1 MCWKRPKGLY
11 ILALLLKLVES
22 GWTPH
27 GKIGGG
33 QEAAAQLFNKP
44 AVASKVLRQRELR
57 TLGGNMEGNR
67 AVEMISPMP
76 ASAGVFLCGT
86 AMLLLGVWRWRG
98 NAATRRCSSNGNSE
112 DSGDRCQ
119 AFDASTT
126 YIRDDANT
134 RVEQSPEHI
143 HGSWHEGHDIQKR
156 KPCTELQDPAE
167 CLQDSSAV
175 GDAPWVH
182 SSPRHCGH
190 CLNHATQEVSASATE
205 ENEEGEWA
213 WLRAAHDFLFDEL
226 PEMRPTPQD
235 VALLPEPSPSEFMP
249 LQPRLQVPRRI
260 RAEGCGLQFADG
272 PEVREYDPQAAVLGE
287 TPCKGKLR
295 SACSAETDDVE
306 RPLIEEVD
314 EPHYHQCP
322 PSTRAASPVISKF
335 ALRVAKAR
343 KPREP
348 SYSRSTHVVSPK
360 ASKFALQIAVARMTT
375 AEEKPAATQSIQ
387 LKVKTRCQL

>member
-167 CLQDSSAV
+167 CLQDSAAV

-182 SSPRHCGH
+182 SSPRQHEPYPS
-190 CLNHATQEVSASATE
+190 NATSEASASITE
-205 ENEEGEWA
+205 EYEERPWA
-213 WLRAAHDFLFDEL
+213 WLSAAHDFLFDEL
-226 PEMRPTPQD
+226 PETRATPQD
-235 VALLPEPSPSEFMP
+235 VMLLPEPTPSEPMSM
-249 LQPRLQVPRRI
+249 QGPRRMKAI
-260 RAEGCGLQFADG
+260 GRALHFADD
-272 PEVREYDPQAAVLGE
+272 PDIREYDPLEAVLGE
-287 TPCKGKLR
+287 APCKGQLR
-295 SACSAETDDVE
+295 NTASTETFGAETAA
-306 RPLIEEVD
+306 EEAD
-314 EPHYHQCP
+314 EPHDECP
-322 PSTRAASPVISKF
+322 PRTSVATPFVSRF
-335 ALRVAKAR
+335 ALRVANAAKQAGAW
-343 KPREP
+343 EP
-348 SYSRSTHVVSPK
+348 SRNTQTMAMSPR
-360 ASKFALQIAVARMTT
+360 ASKFALSIAMARL
-375 AEEKPAATQSIQ
+375 PAADDVQPASPTFQPS
-387 LKVKTRCQL
+387 VMTRCQL